1 MSYRDLTHRCSLPLL
16 LLLLFVLAPPG
27 EGPLAAASTGPLA
40 AALALPAPRIDGT
53 VSLERTLQDRRS
65 VRAFAARPL
74 DLTTVG
80 QLLWAAQG
88 LTHPQGLRTAPS
100 AGATFPLELYLV
112 AGEVD
117 GLTAGL
123 YHYRPDGHELVPV
136 AAGDIRGELAAAALG
151 QSWLESA
158 PVSVVV
164 VAVPER
170 TAQRYGQRA
179 TRYVA
184 MEVGAVVQNIQLQG
198 AALDLGSTF
207 IGAFT
212 DATVGRLLGLG
223 RGEEPLAIVPI
234 GHLPGS

>member
-1 MSYRDLTHRCSLPLL
+1 MSIFTLRLSPPLL
-16 LLLLFVLAPPG
+16 LVLVLVLASPG
-27 EGPLAAASTGPLA
+27 DGPLAVAVAGPLA
-40 AALALPAPRIDGT
+40 AALALPAPRTDGA
-53 VSLERTLQDRRS
+53 VSLERALQDRRS

-80 QLLWAAQG
+80 QVLWAAQG
-88 LTHPQGLRTAPS
+88 LTHPLGLRTAPS

-112 AGEVD
+112 AGEV
-117 GLTAGL
+117 AGL
-123 YHYRPDGHELVPV
+123 AAGVYRYRPDGHELVPV
-136 AAGDIRGELAAAALG
+136 AAGDIRGELAAAARG
-151 QSWLESA
+151 QSWLQSA

-164 VAVPER
+164 AAVPER

-207 IGAFT
+207 IGAFE
-212 DATVGRLLGLG
+212 DAAVQRLMGLAPQ
-223 RGEEPLAIVPI
+223 EQPLAIVPI
-234 GHLPGS
+234 GHLPGP